1 MIVALKVRGMDND
14 PLVKAELIYRMRDKV
29 IASIQSLIDVDAVI
43 VTTSSNERSRV
54 CMNPLID
61 TKWDLLMQ

>member
-1 MIVALKVRGMDND
+1 MIPWSRRSL
-14 PLVKAELIYRMRDKV
+14 YRMRDKV